1 MTGTIRP
8 FSAAAALAF
17 AFLLVSASVCRAN
30 PIPAKYGVGMSSE
43 DINIYVYP
51 SRTLVEGIYTF
62 ERMGEGAPI
71 AIPMF
76 YPLPPNAEK
85 IGVSYVKNDGSEEE
99 VEWKR
104 SSLKYETAIGEYGVI
119 EWTIRDFPAVKFPF
133 KVAVRYEYELPR
145 QNETHIMLYAMGS
158 VKLTG
163 QLNTSNLVYSK
174 GCRVSLNTY
183 FPREPEELEACLLW
197 VDWAPVSGG
206 KWQIRQGEM
215 DVLLHESKW
224 VGSMF
229 VVSTEL
235 ALDLLTMGSDYAVQ
249 FKPTW
254 ERFAWIENLSADKNV
269 YKPGENVTLDV
280 AVKRGSDLLTV
291 VYEAE
296 VRYYLIVDGR
306 DMGLLGSSRVEIPSQ
321 NGRAAT
327 ASTCTL
333 PDKLNGTATVQAELW
348 SWNASL
354 EDVKEIDVEIVGE
367 PEGGGLPTWFSVL
380 IAAAAMVAAIAIIKI
395 AREAQLRLAL
405 E

>member
-1 MTGTIRP
+1 MEKTMENHRW
-8 FSAAAALAF
+8 FFAAVTLVF
-17 AFLLVSASVCRAN
+17 VSLLFSASVCQAN
-30 PIPAKYGVGMSSE
+30 PIPTNYKVKMSRE
-43 DINIYVYP
+43 EINVYVYP
-51 SRTLVEGIYTF
+51 PKSLVEGIYTF
-62 ERMGEGAPI
+62 EEMWEEAT
-71 AIPMF
+71 AEVHMF

-85 IGVSYVKNDGSEEE
+85 INVSYVKNDGSEEE

-133 KVAVRYEYELPR
+133 KVAVHYEYELPR

-158 VKLTG
+158 IKLTG

-197 VDWAPVSGG
+197 VDGAPVSGG

-215 DVLLHESKW
+215 EVLLHECKW

-235 ALDLLTMGSDYAVQ
+235 ALDLLTMESDYAVQ
-249 FKPTW
+249 FKSTW

-306 DMGLLGSSRVEIPSQ
+306 DMGLLGSSHVEIPSQ

-333 PDKLNGTATVQAELW
+333 PDKLNGTATIQAELW

-367 PEGGGLPTWFSVL
+367 PQGGGLPTWFSVL
-380 IAAAAMVAAIAIIKI
+380 MAAAAIVATIAIIKI
-395 AREAQLRLAL
+395 AREAQLRL
-405 E
+405 